1 MVSIGICIAEN
12 KIMKPIILFA
22 SAICIALF
30 GVLAFYHE
38 PLIWVGGMV
47 LIVWV
52 LAGAY
57 VPKLRVW
64 CGLFCVVVILPACFA
79 ATIYNIYSD
88 GILSFLAGSG
98 GGVFGGL
105 AAWYAH
111 GKGRVEMK
119 KSGLPSWPGDE
130 NKSDEELKAEEDEL
144 NVIRHLKRFWNR
156 GK

>member
-1 MVSIGICIAEN
+1 MASIGICIAEN

-47 LIVWV
+47 LIVWA

-64 CGLFCVVVILPACFA
+64 CACSVWLLYYPHASPLLFIVFIQTASYRSSLEAAAAC
-79 ATIYNIYSD
+79 SV
-88 GILSFLAGSG
+88 GWPLGMPLARAG
-98 GGVFGGL
+98 
-105 AAWYAH
+105 W
-111 GKGRVEMK
+111 R
-119 KSGLPSWPGDE
+119 
-130 NKSDEELKAEEDEL
+130 
-144 NVIRHLKRFWNR
+144 
-156 GK
+156 